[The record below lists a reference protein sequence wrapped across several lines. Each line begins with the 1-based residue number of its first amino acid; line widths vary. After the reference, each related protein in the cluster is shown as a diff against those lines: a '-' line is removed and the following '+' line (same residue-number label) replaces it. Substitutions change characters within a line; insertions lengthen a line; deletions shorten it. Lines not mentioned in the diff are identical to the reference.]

1 MRSQPSHH
9 PHSRLW
15 LGLLAALVLLAVGLS
30 GAVWLPSVTNAA
42 TSNPDP
48 VTAAWEKA
56 KAAGSYNFTS
66 DVTQKSIPIATIT
79 NVGRSSHSE
88 AFYLEGQNDLRAQT
102 LELTLWSGGGSALN
116 AESGVSL
123 RTEGG
128 KSFTRRGGR
137 SASSA
142 EPWQEGDNIVAG
154 FAPQGDFLGYLAA
167 IRAVTAGTTET
178 RNGITFTRYGFTLDG
193 PAFAA
198 YMHEQM
204 MAAMRAK
211 GELPPGVTLE
221 PSAYYQ
227 AMTGVGELWVGEN
240 GLPLRQILDLRF
252 PEQKDERVEAH
263 MTVNFSNYGAEQ
275 ASLLTLLRSGQWQGA
290 WLVLPSRMPD
300 LTGLWLG
307 LTLSAAAFA
316 IMRYRRVRTVQ
327 IALVTAVIVSQVVG
341 PILSVTTQVNFF
353 DAQRAKAASQ
363 EEKQAA
369 ATDERDVRT
378 ALQTAPE
385 FNPNQNPLAAVVSG
399 QWESVTQSPN
409 LQTTDPGIDTDG
421 DGLTDFVEERIGTS
435 TLGRK

>member
-1 MRSQPSHH
+1 MRSQPSYH
-9 PHSRLW
+9 PHRRLG
-15 LGLLAALVLLAVGLS
+15 LGLLAALVLLAGGLS
-30 GAVWLPSVTNAA
+30 GAIWLPSVTSAA
-42 TSNPDP
+42 DNVDP

-66 DVTQKSIPIATIT
+66 DVTQKSIPVATIT

-88 AFYLEGQNDLRAQT
+88 TFYLEGQNDLRAQT

-128 KSFTRRGGR
+128 KSFTRRG
-137 SASSA
+137 A
-142 EPWQEGDNIVAG
+142 EAWQEGDNIVAG

-204 MAAMRAK
+204 MTAMRAK

-221 PSAYYQ
+221 PSPYYQ
-227 AMTGVGELWVGEN
+227 AMTGAGELWIGEN

-263 MTVNFSNYGAEQ
+263 MTVNFSMAG
-275 ASLLTLLRSGQWQGA
+275 
-290 WLVLPSRMPD
+290 
-300 LTGLWLG
+300 
-307 LTLSAAAFA
+307 SAQPHA
-316 IMRYRRVRTVQ
+316 
-327 IALVTAVIVSQVVG
+327 
-341 PILSVTTQVNFF
+341 
-353 DAQRAKAASQ
+353 
-363 EEKQAA
+363 
-369 ATDERDVRT
+369 
-378 ALQTAPE
+378 
-385 FNPNQNPLAAVVSG
+385 
-399 QWESVTQSPN
+399 
-409 LQTTDPGIDTDG
+409 
-421 DGLTDFVEERIGTS
+421 
-435 TLGRK
+435 

>member
-1 MRSQPSHH
+1 
-9 PHSRLW
+9 
-15 LGLLAALVLLAVGLS
+15 
-30 GAVWLPSVTNAA
+30 
-42 TSNPDP
+42 
-48 VTAAWEKA
+48 
-56 KAAGSYNFTS
+56 
-66 DVTQKSIPIATIT
+66 
-79 NVGRSSHSE
+79 
-88 AFYLEGQNDLRAQT
+88 
-102 LELTLWSGGGSALN
+102 
-116 AESGVSL
+116 
-123 RTEGG
+123 
-128 KSFTRRGGR
+128 
-137 SASSA
+137 
-142 EPWQEGDNIVAG
+142 
-154 FAPQGDFLGYLAA
+154 
-167 IRAVTAGTTET
+167 
-178 RNGITFTRYGFTLDG
+178 
-193 PAFAA
+193 
-198 YMHEQM
+198 
-204 MAAMRAK
+204 
-211 GELPPGVTLE
+211 
-221 PSAYYQ
+221 
-227 AMTGVGELWVGEN
+227 MTGAGELWVGEN

-316 IMRYRRVRTVQ
+316 IMRYRRARTVQ

-341 PILSVTTQVNFF
+341 PILSITTQVNFF

-409 LQTTDPGIDTDG
+409 LQTTDPGTDTDG